1 MSGLGIIALAGI
13 VVNNNIILID
23 TYNEYRKKGYDAKNA
38 AYHAGILRFR
48 PVILTAVTT
57 ILGLVP
63 MVFEITILFAK
74 RTVLFGA
81 PSSQWWTDL
90 SSTIAGG
97 LTFTTAL
104 TLLATPALLVIGANF
119 NVSSSKIIHSI
130 FKK

>member
-1 MSGLGIIALAGI
+1 
-13 VVNNNIILID
+13 
-23 TYNEYRKKGYDAKNA
+23 
-38 AYHAGILRFR
+38 
-48 PVILTAVTT
+48 
-57 ILGLVP
+57 
-63 MVFEITILFAK
+63 MVFEMTILFAK

-119 NVSSSKIIHSI
+119 NVSSSKIMHSI
-130 FKK
+130 FKKISFQKV